1 VKLTQHHLTADV
13 VVAGGGAAGVPAAL
27 AAARQGASVVL
38 IQDRSVLGGN
48 ASSDVRM
55 HIVGADVHGKRP
67 HARESGIIEELR
79 LEDAVRNPQRSPH
92 GWDQA
97 LYDAVVSEPR
107 ITLLLNTVVD
117 GVRMADPQ
125 RIAAVHASRPS
136 IEEEYWITAPLFVDS
151 TGDGRLGVEAGAEFR
166 MGREGRAE
174 YGEDRA
180 VATADSHT
188 LGSTILF
195 MARQYDHPMPFRKPA
210 WARTFRCEDLPFRP
224 HNTFEFGFW
233 WFEWGGQFDTI
244 KDNDMIR
251 HELLRIAYGVW
262 DHVKNSGDHP
272 GSANW
277 ALEWVGSLPG
287 KRESRRF
294 LGLHMLTQSDVESGR
309 RFPDEVAYGGWPIDQ
324 HPPEG
329 VDSPE
334 PPCDQPQVPLY
345 AIPLRCL
352 CSRNISNMFMAGRNI
367 SATHVAFASTRVMA
381 TCAVMGQ
388 AVGTA
393 AAHCAR
399 LNLLPGE
406 LQGAALASLQQAL
419 LRADA
424 YLLGTRN
431 ADPCDLAR
439 CAAVTASSAQPG
451 HEACQIQSGVTRQVG
466 DVSNAWHSMPLAEGP
481 AWIALR
487 WPQPQQIGSLQC
499 IFDTGFARQLTLTMS
514 DAANRN
520 VIRGPQPETIADYR
534 LEAEVDGVWRLIADV
549 QGNYQRRRV
558 HAFEPVTATALRLT
572 ATATQGVPEARLF
585 EMRAYAPGQ

>member
-1 VKLTQHHLTADV
+1 MELTEHRLQADV

-38 IQDRSVLGGN
+38 IQDRSILGGN

-97 LYDAVVSEPR
+97 LYDAVVSEPK

-117 GVRMADPQ
+117 GVRMADGP

-136 IEEEYWITAPLFVDS
+136 IEEHYWIEAPLFIDC
-151 TGDGRLGVEAGAEFR
+151 TGDGRLGAEAGAEFR

-180 VATADSHT
+180 VAMADNHT
-188 LGSTILF
+188 LGSSILF
-195 MARQYDHPMPFRKPA
+195 MARQYDRPMPFQKPA
-210 WARTFRCEDLPFRP
+210 WARTFRCADLPFRP
-224 HNTFEFGFW
+224 HNSFEYGYW
-233 WFEWGGQFDTI
+233 WSEWGGQFDTI
-244 KDNDMIR
+244 KDNDRIR
-251 HELLRIAYGVW
+251 HELVRIAYGVW
-262 DHVKNSGDHP
+262 DHIKNSGDHP
-272 GSANW
+272 SSANW
-277 ALEWVGSLPG
+277 ALEWVGAIPG

-294 LGLHMLTQSDVESGR
+294 LGPHMLTQADVESGR

-329 VDSPE
+329 IDSPE
-334 PPCDQPQVPLY
+334 RPCDQPQVPLY
-345 AIPLRCL
+345 AIPLGCL
-352 CSRNISNMFMAGRNI
+352 YSRNIANLFMAGRNI

-393 AAHCAR
+393 AALCAQQY
-399 LNLLPGE
+399 LLPAD
-406 LQGAALASLQQAL
+406 LQGAAMTALQQAL

-424 YLLGTRN
+424 YLLGARN
-431 ADPCDLAR
+431 ADPLDLAR
-439 CAAVTASSAQPG
+439 CAAVTASSEQPG
-451 HEACQIQSGVTRQVG
+451 HEACRIQSGVTRQV
-466 DVSNAWHSMPLAEGP
+466 DDESNAWRSAPLAAGP

-487 WPQPQQIGSLQC
+487 WPRAQRIGSVQS
-499 IFDTGFARQLTLTMS
+499 IFDSGFARQLTLTMS

-520 VIRGPQPETIADYR
+520 VIRGPQPETIRDYC
-534 LEAEVDGVWRLIADV
+534 LEAEIDGAWRLLSDV

-558 HAFEPVTATALRLT
+558 HTFEPLAATALRLT

-585 EMRAYAPGQ
+585 ELRAYAPGW